1 MTELPYA
8 YSLNHDER
16 GWAWRVMNED
26 GETVAT
32 GENASQSDARAAVEA
47 SIRSVA
53 EHRA

>member
-8 YSLNHDER
+8 YSLSHNEG

-32 GENASQSDARAAVEA
+32 GANASQSDAKSAIEA
-47 SIRSVA
+47 SIRSA
-53 EHRA
+53 SERRA